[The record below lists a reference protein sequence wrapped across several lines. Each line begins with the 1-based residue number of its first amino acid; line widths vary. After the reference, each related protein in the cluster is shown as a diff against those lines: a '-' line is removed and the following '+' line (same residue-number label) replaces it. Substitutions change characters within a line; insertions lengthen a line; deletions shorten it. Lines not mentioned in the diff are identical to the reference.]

1 MQDLRKSV
9 IPIIESVYE
18 TFTESEKIAADYFI
32 NNAIAEEN
40 LSANR
45 VANQLHI
52 SEASLTRFAKKCGFS
67 GYRQF
72 RYEYTL
78 NLTVEP
84 NVQQELTQK
93 VLSDYEEI
101 LNKTY
106 SLIDEVQLDKIIDM
120 MIKAEKVYFY
130 GRGSSGLVAEEM
142 KSRFMRLG
150 LYCDTFTDPDLINMN
165 SALVDES
172 CLVMGLSISGNSA
185 GLVSGLEQAYKNK
198 AKTILFTANSKKS
211 NDDICDEIVLV
222 ATSKNLSY
230 GNRITPQFPL
240 LVMVDIFYAYFLSSD
255 FDSREQIFS
264 STLSALD
271 QNNNQSN
278 REGEIKNE

>member
-1 MQDLRKSV
+1 MDDLRKSIV
-9 IPIIESVYE
+9 PIIESVYE
-18 TFTESEKIAADYFI
+18 SFTASEKIAADYFI
-32 NNAIAEEN
+32 SDAQVDED
-40 LSANR
+40 LSASS
-45 VANQLHI
+45 VAEKLHI
-52 SEASLTRFAKKCGFS
+52 SQASLTRFSKKCGYT

-78 NLTVEP
+78 NITEQP
-84 NVQQELTQK
+84 NIQRELTKK
-93 VLSDYEEI
+93 VIADYEEI

-106 SLIDEVQLDKIIDM
+106 SLINEEQLEKVIEM

-150 LYCDTFTDPDLINMN
+150 LYCDALTDPDMIKMN

-172 CLVMGLSISGNSA
+172 CLIIGLSISGGSE
-185 GLVSGLEQAYKNK
+185 GLITGLEQAHKNK
-198 AKTILFTANSKKS
+198 AQTILFTANSQKS
-211 NDDICDEIVLV
+211 MDDFCDEVVLV
-222 ATSKNLSY
+222 ATSRNLSY

-240 LVMVDIFYAYFLSSD
+240 LVMVDIFYAYFLGSD
-255 FDSREQIFS
+255 FDSKGQIFS

-271 QNNNQSN
+271 QKIMGN
-278 REGEIKNE
+278 REDEINNE